1 MNKPV
6 ETDLDLDLGLAWRNS
21 FATLGPDFYTPL
33 QPTPLP
39 QPHWVGTNPALARDL
54 GLDEAW
60 LASPAALEAFTGNLG
75 IAGTQPLASVY
86 SGHQFGAWA
95 GQLGDGRAILLGE
108 AQTPAGPQ
116 EFQLKGAGLTPY
128 SRMGDGRAVLRSSI
142 REFLCSEAM
151 HGLGI
156 PTTRALCVTGSP
168 AKVYR
173 EEAETAA
180 VVTRVAPSF
189 VRFGHFEHFAARDQ
203 VGPLRV
209 LADYVI
215 DHFYPECRS
224 PDRHGGNAY
233 AAFLEAVSART
244 AAMVAQWQAVGFC
257 HGVMNTDNMSI
268 LGLTIDYGPFQ
279 FLDGFIPG
287 HICNHSDPGG
297 RYAYNKQPNIAYW
310 NLFCL
315 GQALLPLIGEQELAL
330 AALEPY
336 KALFP
341 RELEALMRAKLGLG
355 SARDGDRELIES
367 IQKLMAAGAVDHT
380 IFWRRLSHAVSGG
393 EYEPVR
399 DLFPDRAALDAWLAG
414 YTTRL
419 THEPAGQPAALML
432 RTNPKYVLRNH
443 LGEQAIR
450 QAKLGD
456 FSGVSTLL
464 ALLQAPCDEHP
475 GHDDYAG
482 FPPDWASTIEISCSS

>member
-6 ETDLDLDLGLAWRNS
+6 DTDLHLDLRLTWRNS
-21 FATLGPDFYTPL
+21 FAALGQDFYTPL

-39 QPHWVGTNPALARDL
+39 QPHWVGTNPALAREL

-75 IAGTQPLASVY
+75 IAGTKPLASVY
-86 SGHQFGAWA
+86 SGHQFGVWA

-156 PTTRALCVTGSP
+156 ATTRALSVTGSP

-189 VRFGHFEHFAARDQ
+189 IRFGHFEHFAARDQ

-215 DHFYPECRS
+215 DHFYPECRTT
-224 PDRHGGNAY
+224 DHHGGNAY
-233 AAFLEAVSART
+233 AALLEAVAART

-279 FLDGFIPG
+279 FLDAYVPG

-297 RYAYNKQPNIAYW
+297 RYAYNKQPNVAYW

-336 KALFP
+336 KAIFP
-341 RELEALMRAKLGLG
+341 RELEARMRAKLGLA
-355 SARDGDRELIES
+355 SAQDGDRELIES

-380 IFWRRLSHAVSGG
+380 IFWRRLSHAVAGG

-414 YTTRL
+414 YTARL
-419 THEPAGQPAALML
+419 AHESAGQAAALML

-456 FSGVSTLL
+456 FSAISTLL

-475 GHDDYAG
+475 GHDDDAG